1 MNADWKE
8 APVPPLAIGPGG
20 WLRVLVKGGLM
31 SLVCY
36 GGLVLLLLLRLVEW
50 PLHGANRPWTP
61 HITQSV
67 CRLALAILGLRRE
80 VRGQPM
86 HEKGAV
92 VANHS
97 SWLDIFTL
105 NASQRIYFVAKSE
118 VSGWPGIGWLARA
131 TGTVFITR
139 KGTEAKRQQDLF
151 EARLRAGHQLLFF
164 PEGTSTDALRVLPFK
179 PTLFQA
185 FFTHGLDR
193 VLFIQ
198 PVTVAYHAPRRGP
211 ALLRLVGRHGLCEPP
226 AAHPCRPAA
235 GPGRGDLPPARAGG
249 CLPGKEG
256 TVGPL
261 RTRDPRRASARGLTS
276 ADLIARLPP
285 QGFFLCPRRHRGV
298 ARVA

>member
-1 MNADWKE
+1 
-8 APVPPLAIGPGG
+8 
-20 WLRVLVKGGLM
+20 
-31 SLVCY
+31 
-36 GGLVLLLLLRLVEW
+36 
-50 PLHGANRPWTP
+50 
-61 HITQSV
+61 
-67 CRLALAILGLRRE
+67 
-80 VRGQPM
+80 M

-198 PVTVAYHAPRRGP
+198 PVTVVYHAPP
-211 ALLRLVGRHGLCEPP
+211 ARTRASTAGGATWTLRATCCTP
-226 AAHPCRPAA
+226 
-235 GPGRGDLPPARAGG
+235 LPPRGRAGS
-249 CLPGKEG
+249 
-256 TVGPL
+256 
-261 RTRDPRRASARGLTS
+261 R
-276 ADLIARLPP
+276 
-285 QGFFLCPRRHRGV
+285 
-298 ARVA
+298 